1 MGVFDKGAERA
12 DEKLHEVLDPLLTAG
27 ETMLGRLI
35 ATHSKSFSA
44 TVYAVGVTPVRL
56 ILQPVGRALEA
67 KGEPI
72 TIAPTDIRKSSIDG
86 MGGGLSEFLKADL
99 GDIRIET
106 AAQKFKLAALGGGM
120 DQLFTGD
127 AQRDGKQALI
137 EFLYSA
143 RNSTP

>member
-1 MGVFDKGAERA
+1 MGVFDKGAQQA
-12 DEKLHEVLDPLLTAG
+12 DEKLHAVLDPLLVAG
-27 ETMLGRLI
+27 ETMRGRLL

-44 TVYAVGVTPVRL
+44 TVYAIGVTPQRL
-56 ILQPVGRALEA
+56 ILQPVDRKLES

-72 TIAPTDIRKSSIDG
+72 TIAPSDIRKSSVDG
-86 MGGGLSEFLKADL
+86 FGGGLSEFLKADP

-106 AAQKFKLAALGGGM
+106 ADHKFKLAALGGGM
-120 DQLFTGD
+120 DQVFTGD

-143 RNSTP
+143 RKSTP

>member
-1 MGVFDKGAERA
+1 MGVFDKGAQKA
-12 DEKLHEVLDPLLTAG
+12 DEKLQEVLDPLLATG
-27 ETMLGRLI
+27 EPMVGRLL
-35 ATHSKSFSA
+35 ATHSKTFSA
-44 TVYAVGVTPVRL
+44 TVYAIAVTPQRL
-56 ILQPVGRALEA
+56 ILQPVGRKLES

-72 TIAPTDIRKSSIDG
+72 SIAPTDIRKSSIDG

-106 AAQKFKLAALGGGM
+106 ADQTFKLAAMGGGM
-120 DQLFTGD
+120 DQLLTGD

>member
-1 MGVFDKGAERA
+1 M
-12 DEKLHEVLDPLLTAG
+12 
-27 ETMLGRLI
+27 
-35 ATHSKSFSA
+35 
-44 TVYAVGVTPVRL
+44 TPQRL
-56 ILQPVGRALEA
+56 ILQPVGRTLEA

-72 TIAPTDIRKSSIDG
+72 SIAPTDIRKSSVDG
-86 MGGGLSEFLKADL
+86 MGGGVSEFLKADP

-106 AAQKFKLAALGGGM
+106 ADHKFKLAALGGGM
-120 DQLFTGD
+120 DQIFTGD